1 MDACSPGTA
10 ISASLVLLR
19 SVGCSQAAMT
29 DDDLDKKQLL
39 EQLHTQVDSKDFSS
53 CSSTQDNTSSG
64 DGVVS
69 SLQTAAA
76 DDTVKHQPPQS
87 HSPTAP
93 QSHSPTVP
101 QPHSPTVLQP
111 HSPTAPQS
119 HSPTVLQPHSPVV
132 THLRVRL
139 NIKYFLTKRAFL
151 MSIT

>member
-29 DDDLDKKQLL
+29 DDDLDEKQLL

-69 SLQTAAA
+69 SLQTAA
-76 DDTVKHQPPQS
+76 DDTVKVSTNYCQTNFSGVGSRRGRQQRYRGGTNVKVVELVPLPPQTPS
-87 HSPTAP
+87 YITERASGSLVSCHRSCHTGHQAREY
-93 QSHSPTVP
+93 
-101 QPHSPTVLQP
+101 QPLG
-111 HSPTAPQS
+111 
-119 HSPTVLQPHSPVV
+119 
-132 THLRVRL
+132 R
-139 NIKYFLTKRAFL
+139 
-151 MSIT
+151 